1 MQAQDLL
8 GHGPPFEQRGER
20 MLLLAAPSEPYLYAM
35 DGRVIS
41 SPVLRDAMNR
51 RVAIARVERPIA
63 AQLGLPART
72 AMAGFAYADAGD
84 LGTWG
89 VAVVESAAR
98 ERDREKRAQWRLL
111 LSVFVASALVLA
123 FGGVAARQ
131 QRKELEL
138 GRELAVAE
146 VERERDQ
153 RLARAERVAMTGT
166 FAMGIV
172 HEVSTPLGVIMGR
185 AEQLLDRFGDDER
198 AARSAKVIVQ
208 QTEHIQE
215 IIHRFLD
222 MARGGHLVFELA
234 DPSDVARA
242 AVGAVQHR
250 FVKASVSLTTDLPPD
265 MPPIQCDRALLEH
278 ALVNLL
284 RNACDACGPDGHVDL
299 ALRADGESAAFV
311 VTDDGVGIRPED
323 AAHVTQPFFS
333 TKPVG
338 SGAGIGLSI
347 ASEIAR
353 SHRGELTIAPIGVRG
368 TRACIEIPVA
378 PPCVDHGRA

>member
-1 MQAQDLL
+1 MWAQDLL
-8 GHGPPFEQRGER
+8 RHGPPFEQQGER
-20 MLLLAAPSEPYLYAM
+20 MLLLAAPSEPYLYSM

-41 SPVLRDAMNR
+41 SPVLRDAMDR
-51 RVAIARVERPIA
+51 RVPTAQVDRSIA

-84 LGTWG
+84 LGAWG

-98 ERDREKRAQWRLL
+98 ERDREKRAQGRLL
-111 LSVFVASALVLA
+111 LSVLVTSALVLA

-131 QRKELEL
+131 QRKQLEL
-138 GRELAVAE
+138 GCALAVAE

-185 AEQLLDRFGDDER
+185 AEQLLNRLGDDER
-198 AARSAKVIVQ
+198 AVRSAKVIVQ

-222 MARGGHLVFELA
+222 MARGGHLVFELT

-242 AVGAVQHR
+242 AVSAVQHR
-250 FVKASVSLTTDLPPD
+250 FVKASVLLTIDIPSD
-265 MPPIQCDRALLEH
+265 MPPIHCDRALLEH

-284 RNACDACGPDGHVDL
+284 RNACEACGPNGHVDL
-299 ALRADGESAAFV
+299 ALRADGERAAFV
-311 VTDDGVGIRPED
+311 VTDDGAGIRPED

-353 SHRGELTIAPIGVRG
+353 SHRGELTIAPNGVRG

-378 PPCVDHGRA
+378 PPCGDHARA